1 MDYRSKLSGER
12 RLFLRIVT
20 ARHDMTRLLIEAE
33 KNGAILVIK
42 MARPEARNAF
52 NVEMSAQ
59 MEAAIDLFEADED
72 LHVAILAGT
81 EEAFSAGADLKAVA
95 AGEVYGGRRGGFGI
109 FGLPPTK
116 PLIAA
121 IDGFAVGG
129 GFELCLCC
137 DLIVAARTAR
147 MGLPEVRHGVVAIG
161 GGLFRLPKRMPYHL
175 VMELALLGEL
185 HTAEFFH
192 RCGVVNRLVD
202 KPGEALSEAVRLAK
216 QMLRNGP
223 LALSASKQIIANA
236 FEWSDQAAW
245 QAQMAFADRA
255 MTSHDAREGMKAFA
269 EKRIP
274 SWSGR

>member
-1 MDYRSKLSGER
+1 MA
-12 RLFLRIVT
+12 RLF
-20 ARHDMTRLLIEAE
+20 IETE
-33 KNGAILVIK
+33 KNGAILIIR

-59 MEAAIDLFEADED
+59 MEAAIDLFEADEE
-72 LHVAILAGT
+72 LHVAVLAGT

-137 DLIVAARTAR
+137 DLLVAARTAR

-192 RCGVVNRLVD
+192 HRGVVNRLVD
-202 KPGEALSEAVRLAK
+202 KPGEALSEALRLVK

-255 MTSHDAREGMKAFA
+255 MTSDDAREGMKAFA
-269 EKRIP
+269 EKRSP
-274 SWSGR
+274 RWSGR

>member
-1 MDYRSKLSGER
+1 
-12 RLFLRIVT
+12 
-20 ARHDMTRLLIEAE
+20 MTRSLIQTE
-33 KNGAILVIK
+33 KNGALLIIR

-52 NVEMSAQ
+52 NAEMSAQ
-59 MEAAIDLFEADED
+59 MEAVIDRFEADEA
-72 LHVAILAGT
+72 LHVAVLAGT
-81 EEAFSAGADLKAVA
+81 EEAFCAGADLKAVA
-95 AGEVYGGRRGGFGI
+95 AGEVYSGRRGGFGI
-109 FGLPPTK
+109 FGLPPAK

-121 IDGFAVGG
+121 VDGFAVGG

-147 MGLPEVRHGVVAIG
+147 MGLPEARHGVVAIG

-175 VMELALLGEL
+175 VMELALLGDL
-185 HTAEFFH
+185 QTAESFH

-202 KPGEALSEAVRLAK
+202 KPGEALSEALRLAK

-245 QAQMAFADRA
+245 QAQMTFADRA
-255 MTSHDAREGMKAFA
+255 MTSQDAREGMQAFA
-269 EKRIP
+269 EKRSP
-274 SWSGR
+274 NWSGR